1 MSVFFKKS
9 VSASGVSLRVLLFS
23 LLIAAAVTWWFDPR
37 VEQAGFSQ
45 AQVEDDLRETLTP
58 EYLQQQVEQAL
69 LLDDLELARD
79 YLSLAERLELP
90 VDVALQARLNEQ
102 EGFFADGYRTSKAF
116 GRGFLFGEGDSSAAL
131 VGSVSADFTVVGDV
145 RDLSIEASHYLHD
158 EPVDQL
164 LAALSA
170 VGIALTA
177 GTVLSLG
184 AAAEVTVPSKV
195 ALSLLKFGKKSG
207 RLSKGFLSSLRTWAR
222 QSVDL
227 EPIFKRSAAIK
238 GTDYFKSAVWRE
250 LAVVSK
256 RSVKLKKVDAV
267 VQPLT
272 VIQKQ
277 SGSMANTLKVLKYA
291 DSTADLN
298 RLSRLTKAFGKHSVV
313 VLKTLGKGALKISR
327 RAWKWFLALFGLV
340 MGGVYSLV
348 TFGGAYFFKR
358 RVLG

>member
-1 MSVFFKKS
+1 VKGS
-9 VSASGVSLRVLLFS
+9 SLRALLFS
-23 LLIAAAVTWWFDPR
+23 LLIAAAVVWWIDPR
-37 VEQAGFSQ
+37 VEQVGFSQ
-45 AQVEDDLRETLTP
+45 AQVEAELRETLTP

-69 LLDDLELARD
+69 LADDLELAQH
-79 YLSLAERLELP
+79 YLSLAEALGLP
-90 VDVALQARLNEQ
+90 VDAALRARVSAEA
-102 EGFFADGYRTSKAF
+102 GFFADGYRTSKAF
-116 GRGFLFGEGDSSAAL
+116 GRGFLLGEGDSSAAL
-131 VGSVSADFTVVGDV
+131 LGSVSADFTVVGDL
-145 RDLSIEASHYLHD
+145 RDLSIEAGHYLRD

-184 AAAEVTVPSKV
+184 TAAEVTLPSKV

-207 RLSKGFLSSLRTWAR
+207 RLSKRFLSSLRRWAR
-222 QSVDL
+222 QAVDL
-227 EPIFKRSAAIK
+227 EPIFKRRALLK
-238 GTDYFKSAVWRE
+238 GTDYFKPAVWRE

-256 RSVKLKKVDAV
+256 GSVKLKKVDALL
-267 VQPLT
+267 QPLT

-277 SGSMANTLKVLKYA
+277 SGSMSNTLKVLKYA

-298 RLSRLTKAFGKHSVV
+298 RLGRLTKAFGKHSVV

-327 RAWKWFLALFGLV
+327 RAWKWFLALLGLV

-348 TFGGAYFFKR
+348 TFWGAYFLKR
-358 RVLG
+358 RILG